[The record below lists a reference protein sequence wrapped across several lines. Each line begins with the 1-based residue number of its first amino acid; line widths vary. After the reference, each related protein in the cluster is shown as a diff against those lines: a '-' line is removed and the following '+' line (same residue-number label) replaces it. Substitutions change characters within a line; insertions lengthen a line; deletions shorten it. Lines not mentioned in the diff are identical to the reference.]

1 MEEEE
6 NVDLTELLEA
16 KTTKKKLINKILIIV
31 TIVFTVIIVAV
42 IVGLLLAKSH
52 NEKLLAEYNKKMAN
66 IIKQEQEKKEE
77 KKPKLPVYSENAK
90 NRMQNIYS
98 QEGEEKI
105 VYLTFDDG
113 PSSNITPQI
122 LEILESENVKAT
134 FFVLGSRAELY
145 PELVKQEYEAG
156 HYIANHGYSH
166 NYKAIYSSPEAV
178 LNEYNTTEEIIR
190 QAIGKESYSSY
201 LFRFPGGSSGGKY
214 ATVKSAAMELLD
226 QNNVAHINW
235 NSLTSDAVGT
245 PTQESIVSSLVST
258 SEGKNKVVVLMH
270 DSGTKQLTADMLPH
284 VIAYFR
290 DNGYIFKNF
299 YDIMQE

>member
-6 NVDLTELLEA
+6 NKDLQYLLEA
-16 KTTKKKLINKILIIV
+16 KNEKRRLINRILIIV
-31 TIVFTVIIVAV
+31 AIIFTVIITAV
-42 IVGLLLAKSH
+42 IAGLLLAKSH
-52 NEKLLAEYNKKMAN
+52 NEKLLAEYMAKEEAKN
-66 IIKQEQEKKEE
+66 QEKIEEE
-77 KKPKLPVYSENAK
+77 KKPSLPVYSENAR
-90 NRMQNIYS
+90 NRMQNIYVE
-98 QEGEEKI
+98 EGEEKV

-122 LEILESENVKAT
+122 LQILESENVKAT

-145 PELVKQEYEAG
+145 PELVKQEYETG

-166 NYKAIYSSPEAV
+166 NYKAIYSSPNAV
-178 LNEYNTTEEIIR
+178 LDEYNRTEEIIR
-190 QAIGKESYSSY
+190 QAIGKENYSSY

-214 ATVKSAAMELLD
+214 AKVKNAAIELLD

-245 PTQESIVSSLVST
+245 PTQESIVSSLIST
-258 SEGKNKVVVLMH
+258 AEGKNRVVVLMH

-284 VIAYFR
+284 VISYFR
-290 DNGYIFKNF
+290 DQGYAFKNF
-299 YDIMQE
+299 YDINFY

>member
-6 NVDLTELLEA
+6 NVDLTEILDA
-16 KTTKKKLINKILIIV
+16 KTTRKKLINKILIIV
-31 TIVFTVIIVAV
+31 TIVFTVVIAAIIL
-42 IVGLLLAKSH
+42 GLLLAKAH
-52 NEKLLAEYNKKMAN
+52 NEKLLAEYKSEELAKKD
-66 IIKQEQEKKEE
+66 EKIEEE
-77 KKPKLPVYSENAK
+77 KKPNLPVYSENAR
-90 NRMQNIYS
+90 NRMQNIYVE
-98 QEGEEKI
+98 EGEEKV

-122 LEILESENVKAT
+122 LQILESENVKAT

-145 PELVKQEYEAG
+145 PELVKQEYETG

-190 QAIGKESYSSY
+190 QAIGNGDYSSH

-214 ATVKSAAMELLD
+214 VKVKNAAIELLD

-245 PTQESIVSSLVST
+245 PTQESIISSLIST
-258 SEGKNKVVVLMH
+258 AEGKNKVVVLMH

-290 DNGYIFKNF
+290 DNGYAFKNF